1 MTGFSVA
8 EFLNFQG
15 KGIRALAVLSE
26 KRESALPDLQTAVEQ
41 GFDVRFSII
50 HFWWAPKGTP
60 PDRVEELA
68 GMIQDAFQTE
78 AVRAHL
84 KQKRIEPIFL
94 SGVELEQTI
103 ANSSAQLEGIV
114 TERPDFLPPL
124 EWIVLG
130 AVVLFGAM
138 VLREKREL

>member
-1 MTGFSVA
+1 
-8 EFLNFQG
+8 
-15 KGIRALAVLSE
+15 
-26 KRESALPDLQTAVEQ
+26 
-41 GFDVRFSII
+41 
-50 HFWWAPKGTP
+50 
-60 PDRVEELA
+60 VEELA

-78 AVRAHL
+78 AVSAYL

-103 ANSSAQLEGIV
+103 ANRSAQLEGIV